1 MAIKYDKLFR
11 LFDEKGITTYRIR
24 KENIVSQGTLT
35 KMKNGS
41 GSIDTR
47 TIDKICRVLNCQPG
61 DILEYVPDNEE
72 K

>member
-1 MAIKYDKLFR
+1 MAIKYDKLFK
-11 LFDEKGITTYRIR
+11 LFEEKGITTYKIR

-61 DILEYVPDNEE
+61 DILEYVPDDEE

>member
-1 MAIKYDKLFR
+1 MAIKYDKLFK
-11 LFDEKGITTYRIR
+11 LFEENGITTYKIR

-35 KMKNGS
+35 KMKNGN

-61 DILEYVPDNEE
+61 DILEYVPDDEE
-72 K
+72 Q

>member
-1 MAIKYDKLFR
+1 MAIKYDKLFK
-11 LFDEKGITTYRIR
+11 LFEEKGITTYRIR

-61 DILEYVPDNEE
+61 DILEYVPDDEE

>member
-1 MAIKYDKLFR
+1 MAIKYDKLFK
-11 LFDEKGITTYRIR
+11 LFEEKGITTYRIR

-61 DILEYVPDNEE
+61 DILEYVPDAEE

>member
-1 MAIKYDKLFR
+1 MAIKYDKLFK
-11 LFDEKGITTYRIR
+11 LFEEKGITTYKIR

-35 KMKNGS
+35 KMKNGN

-61 DILEYVPDNEE
+61 DILEYVPDDEE
-72 K
+72 Q

>member
-1 MAIKYDKLFR
+1 MAIKYDKLFKI
-11 LFDEKGITTYRIR
+11 FEEKGITTYKIR

-35 KMKNGS
+35 KMKNGN

-61 DILEYVPDNEE
+61 DILEYIPDDEE

>member
-1 MAIKYDKLFR
+1 MAIKYDKLFK
-11 LFDEKGITTYRIR
+11 LFEEKGITTYKIR

-35 KMKNGS
+35 KIKNGN

-61 DILEYVPDNEE
+61 DILEYVPDDEE
-72 K
+72 Q

>member
-1 MAIKYDKLFR
+1 MAIVYNKLFK
-11 LFDEKGITTYRIR
+11 LFEEKGITTYKIR

-35 KMKNGS
+35 KMKNNS
-41 GSIDTR
+41 GSVDTR
-47 TIDKICRVLNCQPG
+47 TIDKICKVLNCQPG

>member
-1 MAIKYDKLFR
+1 MAIKYDKLFK
-11 LFDEKGITTYRIR
+11 LFEEKGITTYKIR

-61 DILEYVPDNEE
+61 DILEYVPDSEE

>member
-11 LFDEKGITTYRIR
+11 VYEEMGITTYRIR

>member
-11 LFDEKGITTYRIR
+11 LFEEKGITTYRIR

-61 DILEYVPDNEE
+61 DILEYVPDDEE

>member
-1 MAIKYDKLFR
+1 MAIKYDKLFKI
-11 LFDEKGITTYRIR
+11 FEEKGITTYKIR

-35 KMKNGS
+35 KMKNGN

-61 DILEYVPDNEE
+61 DILEYVPDDE
-72 K
+72 KK